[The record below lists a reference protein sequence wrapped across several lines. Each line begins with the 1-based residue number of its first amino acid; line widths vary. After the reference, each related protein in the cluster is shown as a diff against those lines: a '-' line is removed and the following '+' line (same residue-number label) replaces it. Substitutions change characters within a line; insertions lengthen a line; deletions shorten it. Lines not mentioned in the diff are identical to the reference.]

1 MDSTAGLW
9 FLGIIAFC
17 SLIQGAF
24 LVGLAVAGIRL
35 ARQFAELREKVE
47 RQVSPALENLSR
59 ISRDLS
65 DMAETASDQARRLEG
80 LVRDTVDRLEDA
92 RGQLRRAAARPFDS
106 LRDVAALVKGL
117 KRGVEVYSRL
127 GGLHAQREGTP
138 RRYEGD
144 EHLFI

>member
-24 LVGLAVAGIRL
+24 LVGLAVAGLRL
-35 ARQFAELREKVE
+35 AKQFQELRDKVE
-47 RQVSPALENLSR
+47 RQVGPALENLSR
-59 ISRDLS
+59 ITQDLS

-80 LVRDTVDRLEDA
+80 LVNDTVDRLEDA
-92 RGQLRRAAARPFDS
+92 RGQLQRAAAKPFDS
-106 LRDVAALVKGL
+106 LRDVAALVKGF
-117 KRGVEVYSRL
+117 KRGVDVYSRL
-127 GGLHAQREGTP
+127 GAAQAQRQGGP

>member
-24 LVGLAVAGIRL
+24 LVGLAVAGLRL
-35 ARQFAELREKVE
+35 VRQFQELRETVE
-47 RQVSPALENLSR
+47 RQVSPALVNLSR
-59 ISRDLS
+59 ITADLS
-65 DMAETASDQARRLEG
+65 DMAEAASDQAQRLER
-80 LVRDTVDRLEDA
+80 LVSDTVDRLEDA
-92 RGQLRRAAARPFDS
+92 RGQIRRAAARPFDS
-106 LRDVAALVKGL
+106 LRDVAALVKGF
-117 KRGVEVYSRL
+117 KRGMEVYTRL
-127 GGLHAQREGTP
+127 GGLHAPRQGPP